1 MKSVNKENLA
11 RMLHDKIGLSSLVC
25 STIVSSVF
33 DNIVKLLVIEK
44 SLKLKNF
51 GSFVVYQKQ
60 KRPGMNLNTK
70 EIVEIASRKVIK
82 FTPSRNL
89 KGKLNCEVV

>member
-11 RMLHDKIGLSSLVC
+11 MVLHDKIGLSSLVC
-25 STIVSSVF
+25 GTIVSSIF
-33 DNIVKLLVIEK
+33 NNIVKLLVQNQ

-51 GSFVVYQKQ
+51 GSFSVRQKQ

-70 EIVEIASRKVIK
+70 EVVEIPPRKVIK

-89 KGKLNCEVV
+89 KAKLNYLI